1 VNDKDLN
8 IVRSEDQFLFNA
20 WKFYRHIDIP
30 AKPEKDC
37 WLWTGPLNGG
47 PGNYGYI
54 YLEGRKQMAH
64 RFSVEI
70 HTQKKI
76 PEGKV
81 ISHLCN
87 NPQCVNP
94 YHLEIATQKQNVA
107 HMIKSKRDNIGRKLT
122 SKDVS
127 EIRISDRPGVELA
140 KKYKVAQSTISMIKT
155 GKR

>member
-1 VNDKDLN
+1 MKEDLK
-8 IVRSEDQFLFNA
+8 IVRSRDQFLYNA
-20 WKFYRHIDIP
+20 WRFYRHIDLP
-30 AKPEKDC
+30 KNPEQDC

-54 YLEGRKQMAH
+54 YLDSRKQLAH

-94 YHLEIATQKQNVA
+94 NHLKIATQKQNVA
-107 HMIKSKRDNIGRKLT
+107 HMIESKRDRIGRKLT
-122 SKDVS
+122 HRDVAH
-127 EIRISDRPGVELA
+127 IRKSTLSGAKLA
-140 KKYKVAQSTISMIKT
+140 KIYKVAQSTISMIKT

>member
-1 VNDKDLN
+1 MNDKDLN

>member
-1 VNDKDLN
+1 MKQDLE
-8 IVRSEDQFLFNA
+8 IVRSQDQFLYNA
-20 WKFYRHIDIP
+20 WRFYRHIDLP
-30 AKPEKDC
+30 KNPEQDC

-54 YLEGRKQMAH
+54 YLEGRKQLAH

-81 ISHLCN
+81 ISHICN

-94 YHLEIATQKQNVA
+94 HHLEIATQQQNVA
-107 HMIKSKRDNIGRKLT
+107 HMIRSKRERIGRKLQPR
-122 SKDVS
+122 DVA
-127 EIRISDRPGVELA
+127 EIRKSTLSGAKLA
-140 KKYKVAQSTISMIKT
+140 KIYKVAQSTISMIKT

>member
-1 VNDKDLN
+1 MKDKDLN
-8 IVRSEDQFLFNA
+8 IVRSKNQFLFNA
-20 WKFYRHIDIP
+20 WKFYTHIDIP
-30 AKPEKDC
+30 KKPEKDC

-54 YLEGRKQMAH
+54 YLEGRKQLAH

-107 HMIKSKRDNIGRKLT
+107 HMMKSNRDNIGRKLT
-122 SKDVS
+122 HRDVS

-140 KKYKVAQSTISMIKT
+140 KKYKVAQSTISMIKS

>member
-1 VNDKDLN
+1 MKEDLK
-8 IVRSEDQFLFNA
+8 IVRSRDQFLSNA
-20 WKFYRHIDIP
+20 WRFYRHIDLP
-30 AKPEKDC
+30 KNPERDC

-54 YLEGRKQMAH
+54 YLDSRKQLAH

-107 HMIKSKRDNIGRKLT
+107 HMMKSNRDNIGRKLT
-122 SKDVS
+122 HRDVS

-140 KKYKVAQSTISMIKT
+140 KKYKVAQSTISMIKS